1 MAVEVEDAESP
12 IVAAVPAA
20 VALSLTLLL
29 APSPSTNMNASLCVV
44 RSGDDGSGVDAS
56 NASDGDGSTVA
67 ELVFAFAK
75 MALTR
80 ALLLR
85 PLL

>member
-1 MAVEVEDAESP
+1 MEVEGAESP
-12 IVAAVPAA
+12 TVAAVPAA
-20 VALSLTLLL
+20 VALSLALPL
-29 APSPSTNMNASLCVV
+29 APSPSDIIKASLCVV
-44 RSGDDGSGVDAS
+44 RSGDDGSGVDA
-56 NASDGDGSTVA
+56 NRASDGDGSTVA
-67 ELVFAFAK
+67 EPVFAFAK